1 MTELIFEELAY
12 AQTPIGEISLRRRT
26 EPRVE
31 NTVLYEVKL
40 GDEFL
45 MSSLFTEGER
55 ALATLGLSKVKGGAL
70 DVVVGGLG
78 LGYTALQVLREERV
92 RSLSVVEYLNPV
104 IQWHERGLV
113 PLGPEICRDERCR
126 FVQGD
131 FFALAADVERGFDT
145 DEPGRR
151 FDAILLDIDHAPNH
165 WLHGPN
171 AHFYTHAGLTAL
183 STHLNPEGIFAMW
196 SNDAPDDAFLAE
208 LKSVFVDT
216 HADVVTFDNPYTG
229 LEARCTI
236 YSARRH
242 SYGGV

>member
-55 ALATLGLSKVKGGAL
+55 ALATLGLAKVKGNAL

-104 IQWHERGLV
+104 IQWHERSLV

-183 STHLNPEGIFAMW
+183 STHLNPQGIFAMW
-196 SNDAPDDAFLAE
+196 SNDAPDAAFLAVLE
-208 LKSVFVDT
+208 SVFVGVQ
-216 HADVVTFDNPYTG
+216 AEVVTFDNPYTDR
-229 LEARCTI
+229 EARCTI

-242 SYGGV
+242 WHDGV

>member
-12 AQTPIGEISLRRRT
+12 AETPIGEVSLRRRT

-31 NTVLYEVKL
+31 NTVVYEVKL

-45 MSSLFTEGER
+45 MSSLFTKGER
-55 ALATLGLSKVKGGAL
+55 ALAMLGLSKVQGDAL

-78 LGYTALQVLREERV
+78 LGYTAFQVLQEDRV

-104 IQWHERGLV
+104 IQWHEQGLV
-113 PLGPEICRDERCR
+113 PLGPEICQDARCR

-131 FFALAADVERGFDT
+131 FFALAADFEGGFDT
-145 DEPGRR
+145 DDAGRK

-171 AHFYTHAGLTAL
+171 AHFYTHPGLTAL
-183 STHLNPEGIFAMW
+183 STHLNPRGIFAMW
-196 SNDAPDDAFLAE
+196 SNDAPDAAFLAVLE
-208 LKSVFVDT
+208 SVFVDVQ
-216 HADVVTFDNPYTG
+216 AEVVTFDNPYTG
-229 LEARCTI
+229 QKARCTI

-242 SYGGV
+242 SV